1 VALTA
6 LAQPVT
12 AAADATA
19 AAAAAAAAVDDE
31 AACMTVAVAGAPTPL
46 PTDTAAMLACAETT
60 DDVDGGGSLA
70 LSSAGELP
78 SSISMSTD
86 ACAAAAGTGG
96 CVAVAAAATTTAA
109 ASFLLLF
116 AGRGAVDGIAVASV
130 EDPPPAAEC
139 VTGFHVTRGVTSSVA
154 SDALFFVLMVNAL
167 ACPRVSLKPNFFGF
181 SSLASVTCA
190 PDAAVAADAPVAV
203 VVKPVAVS
211 TPKPRATASTTP
223 CVS

>member
-1 VALTA
+1 MTA
-6 LAQPVT
+6 
-12 AAADATA
+12 
-19 AAAAAAAAVDDE
+19 
-31 AACMTVAVAGAPTPL
+31 AVAGAPTPL

-96 CVAVAAAATTTAA
+96 CVAVAAAA

-130 EDPPPAAEC
+130 EEDPPPAAEC

-190 PDAAVAADAPVAV
+190 PDAAAAADAPVAA

-211 TPKPRATASTTP
+211 TPVPRATASTTP
-223 CVS
+223 CVSWLAALAPSSLPRAPPSSAAPLPSFSASSIVV